1 MLIVIAC
8 RCCGHLGLAPA
19 SVMSRLLSCRACGR
33 RDRFSPDDQLR
44 LRQSRPYKPRR
55 RVLTPRLSADAVLK
69 AASDPGVSDEELIAL
84 ADAAEY

>member
-8 RCCGHLGLAPA
+8 RCCGHLGLAPTSA
-19 SVMSRLLSCRACGR
+19 MPRLLSCRACGR

-44 LRQSRPYKPRR
+44 LRQRRTYKPRK
-55 RVLTPRLSADAVLK
+55 RVLTPRLGTDAVLR
-69 AASDPGVSDEELIAL
+69 AASDPGVSDEELIAM